1 MSRDA
6 SGFKTWGPADGAF
19 GARLRPRRQNRRKLQ
34 PAVFELDTRLLLS
47 TILVRNTSDNPNN
60 TKSLRYAVEHAASGS
75 TIKFAPNVTG
85 TITLTNGQLDI
96 TKNLVIQGPG
106 AGKLA
111 ISGNNATRIFAVES
125 GVTATIRGLT
135 ITDGNESDDYGGGLY
150 NRGKLKL
157 KNCTFS
163 NDKADNYGGGVY
175 DAPGGTVSLTN
186 CTFSNDTSAGDGG
199 GLAAYDGTMN
209 LTGCSI
215 NNSSAGGSYYGG
227 GVYNYGGTVTLKNS
241 TFTGDTAGEGGGG
254 VSTEGNAYVTNCT
267 FANDSCYEY
276 YGEGGGLYNYNTVTL
291 TKCTFTGDKRGG
303 DGAGVYNYD
312 NAFVTNCTFDHD
324 DAGGISNGGGFYNN
338 GDGVISGSTF
348 SNDHGVYGGGL
359 YFDSHSSGSV
369 ENCTVADNAADATGG
384 GLFVA
389 YTAGQINVISSTF
402 TGNSAGSSGGGM
414 EIDNAISIKNTIVAG
429 NTAFEGPDFYS
440 THFDAV
446 NSLGHNL
453 IGNSSDSE
461 GNWGSTDLTEI
472 RAQPLDLGSLGNYG
486 GPTQT
491 IAVLPGSVA
500 IGNGTAANGAP
511 STDQRGVARPAGNA
525 DIGAFQDRGFTIV
538 LFPESSPQSAKVNT
552 PFGNPLTAV
561 VSSLK
566 GDPVIG
572 GSIAFTVPSSG
583 ATANLSANTAP
594 IGAFNRATVT
604 ATANG
609 TIGNYRV
616 FATARGAINLRA
628 FILTNRGQATRIAT
642 LALARGERAQGIE
655 SFI

>member
-1 MSRDA
+1 MSRNA
-6 SGFKTWGPADGAF
+6 SGFKTWGRADGALR
-19 GARLRPRRQNRRKLQ
+19 AKSRPRRKNRRKLQ
-34 PAVFELDTRLLLS
+34 PTVFELDARLLLS
-47 TILVRNTSDNPNN
+47 TMIVRNTSDDPNN
-60 TKSLRYAVEHAASGS
+60 THSLRYAVDHAASGS
-75 TIKFAPNVTG
+75 TIRFAPGLTG
-85 TITLTNGQLDI
+85 TITLSNGQFDI
-96 TKNLVIQGPG
+96 NKNLVISGPG

-111 ISGNNATRIFAVES
+111 ISGNNNTRAFAVEA
-125 GVTATIRGLT
+125 GDTVTIKGLT

-150 NRGKLKL
+150 NRGKLRL

-227 GVYNYGGTVTLKNS
+227 GVYNYGGTITLKMS
-241 TFTGDTAGEGGGG
+241 TFSNDTAGEGGGG

-291 TKCTFTGDKRGG
+291 TNCTFTGDKTGG

-324 DAGGISNGGGFYNN
+324 DSGGISNGGGFYNN

-359 YFDSHSSGSV
+359 YFDSLSSGSV
-369 ENCTVADNAADATGG
+369 TNCTVADNAADATGG

-402 TGNSAGSSGGGM
+402 TGNSASSSGGGM
-414 EIDNAISIKNTIVAG
+414 EIDNAISIQNTINAG
-429 NTAFEGPDFYS
+429 NAAPEGPDFYS

-461 GNWGSTDLTEI
+461 GNWGSTDLTDN

-486 GPTQT
+486 GRTQT

-500 IGNGTAANGAP
+500 IGNGTANGAP

-552 PFGNPLTAV
+552 PFGNPLTVIA
-561 VSSLK
+561 SSPK

-572 GSIAFTVPSSG
+572 GSIAFTAPSSG
-583 ATANLSANTAP
+583 ATANLSAKTAP
-594 IGAFNRATVT
+594 IGEFNRATVT

-609 TIGNYRV
+609 TFGRYRV
-616 FATARGAINLRA
+616 YATARGVSPLRA
-628 FILTNRGQATRIAT
+628 FTLTNLFQSTRIAR
-642 LALARGERAQGIE
+642 LALATGEREGVE